1 MLAAVWPGHRPLS
14 LVAGDRI
21 RTCDLWVVSQV
32 MGHLR
37 RPVRCISPAQLISR
51 VRRVLSCCTAMGQ
64 FRRVLFPKAFPI
76 AVHALAVGGCRW
88 RPMPRVFPSR
98 GTGPRAV
105 AGPGWLLAWLV
116 ASQRNRSAAGALL
129 ARAWMMS
136 VAVPPYLPS
145 RATDDGLVDRSGSA
159 FAMWTAVPCLH
170 RVLTGLGRD
179 SIEMCEV
186 SPMGGLLPDEE
197 RTQALQAAT

>member
-1 MLAAVWPGHRPLS
+1 M
-14 LVAGDRI
+14 
-21 RTCDLWVVSQV
+21 SQV
-32 MGHLR
+32 KGHLR

-105 AGPGWLLAWLV
+105 AGPGWFLAWLV

-136 VAVPPYLPS
+136 VAVPPYLLS

-159 FAMWTAVPCLH
+159 FAMWTAVPGSASCPHRPWSRLH
-170 RVLTGLGRD
+170 RDVRSLTDGRTTPRRGTHP
-179 SIEMCEV
+179 S
-186 SPMGGLLPDEE
+186 SPSGHIVRRDQLEHAI
-197 RTQALQAAT
+197 RTGFQIASLAPSH